1 MRMDPGAA
9 IAIYT
14 KPGDLRAPA
23 LVTELSAWLSARGY
37 RPLPNAEGRDRLA
50 LAVVLG
56 GDGTML
62 HAARRLAPLQVP
74 VLAVHLGTLGFLA
87 ETSTQEMVAVLETVL
102 AGGGARERRCMLHA
116 CLERGGK
123 LEAEFEA
130 LNEVVAGK
138 SGLARLQP
146 MDLEIAGQPVGR
158 YRADGILVATPTG
171 STAYSFSAGGPVV
184 HPAVEALLVTP
195 ICPHSLS
202 QRPLV
207 VPADAAIAITV
218 APGADAA
225 QLTVDGQQGCD
236 LIPGDRIVCTRSPHT
251 LTLVSAVPANFYHS
265 LRQKLGWGR

>member
-1 MRMDPGAA
+1 VA
-9 IAIYT
+9 
-14 KPGDLRAPA
+14 
-23 LVTELSAWLSARGY
+23 ELSAWLTARGY
-37 RPLPNAEGRDRLA
+37 QPLPNSDGHDRLA

-62 HAARRLAPLQVP
+62 HAARRLAPLDVP
-74 VLAVHLGTLGFLA
+74 VLAVHLGTLGFLT
-87 ETSTQEMVAVLETVL
+87 ETPTSGMYATLDTVFS
-102 AGGGARERRCMLHA
+102 GGGARERRLMLHA
-116 CLERGGK
+116 RLEHGGK
-123 LEAEFEA
+123 LTAEFEA

-146 MDLEIAGQPVGR
+146 MDLEISGQPVGR

-171 STAYSFSAGGPVV
+171 STAYSFSAGGPVI

-195 ICPHSLS
+195 ICPHALS

-207 VPADAAIAITV
+207 VPADSEVVITV

-236 LIPGDRIVCTRSPHT
+236 LIPGDRILCTRSPHS
-251 LTLVSAVPANFYHS
+251 LTLLSAAPAGFYQS

>member
-1 MRMDPGAA
+1 MRIAPGAA
-9 IAIYT
+9 IGIYT
-14 KPGDLRAPA
+14 KPGDVRAPA
-23 LVTELSAWLSARGY
+23 LVAELSAWLSARGY
-37 RPLPNAEGRDRLA
+37 RPAPNADGSDPMA

-62 HAARRLAPLQVP
+62 HAARRLAPLEVP
-74 VLAVHLGTLGFLA
+74 VLAVHLGTLGFLT
-87 ETSTQEMVAVLETVL
+87 ETSTDNMFAALETVL
-102 AGGGARERRCMLHA
+102 AGGGARERRLMLHA
-116 CLERGGK
+116 RLERGGK
-123 LEAEFEA
+123 LTAEFEA

-146 MDLEIAGQPVGR
+146 MDLDIAGQSVGR

-195 ICPHSLS
+195 ICPHALS

-207 VPADAAIAITV
+207 VSTDAEIVITV

-225 QLTVDGQQGCD
+225 QLTIDGQQGCD
-236 LIPGDRIVCTRSPHT
+236 LIPGDRILCTRSPHA
-251 LTLVSAVPANFYHS
+251 LTLVSAAPANFYHS